1 MEPMT
6 TIGVNPTPPLD
17 GLPPFDGDEL
27 IVVIETPKGSQNKFA
42 YEPRY
47 GAFVLK
53 GMLPVGAI
61 FPFDFGMIPSTLGDD
76 GDPLDVLLLMD
87 APAYPGCIVP
97 SRLIGV
103 IEAEQIEKGK
113 KERNDRLL
121 AVASNSAVHRS
132 TRDVRDLSADLMHQ
146 IEHFFVSYNEAK
158 GKRFT
163 PKRRSG
169 AARAR
174 RLVEQAHK
182 RKLSADR

>member
-27 IVVIETPKGSQNKFA
+27 IVVIETPKGSHNKFA

-103 IEAEQIEKGK
+103 IEAEQTEKGK
-113 KERNDRLL
+113 KERND
-121 AVASNSAVHRS
+121 
-132 TRDVRDLSADLMHQ
+132 
-146 IEHFFVSYNEAK
+146 
-158 GKRFT
+158 
-163 PKRRSG
+163 
-169 AARAR
+169 
-174 RLVEQAHK
+174 
-182 RKLSADR
+182 